1 MPVNPAKAGKVFR
14 SPFPGFSCDTLQ
26 SMTAPSHVG
35 ARQIRVAKLPKSATN
50 RPTFCPR
57 LGTGTRKPTLV
68 RTIEPTWSASL
79 KGNPTALA
87 VFTLNRDNQKKLKA
101 FFDQVSKTNPWPGR
115 FVKAVRSRQEA
126 VLKKVEEIRE
136 KSVSDKKEF
145 DAEIAPLLSAA
156 LGGLTDE
163 PSDPASVSI
172 PMQVRYLGAETQP
185 YCEAMCGLLE
195 QSGALALAYDE
206 LEGRPTHKSRLDMT
220 EASFKNDREATE
232 SIVAAG
238 KKVAAF
244 QIERLLTDR
253 YNEVRTPHDLTAEE
267 EHQGKVLLSH
277 GTHENPQSK
286 PTPGWGNVAVDMERA
301 VGRLCFAGEVE
312 DGAR

>member
-1 MPVNPAKAGKVFR
+1 MPVTPAKAVNNSSVSR
-14 SPFPGFSCDTLQ
+14 
-26 SMTAPSHVG
+26 
-35 ARQIRVAKLPKSATN
+35 R
-50 RPTFCPR
+50 
-57 LGTGTRKPTLV
+57 
-68 RTIEPTWSASL
+68 SAS
-79 KGNPTALA
+79 NPSSKTAEVGHEPAHGLSSDGHWHEEA
-87 VFTLNRDNQKKLKA
+87 NVGEHYETNLEDNQKKLKA

-115 FVKAVRSRQEA
+115 FVKTVRSRQEA

-145 DAEIAPLLSAA
+145 DAEMAPLLSAA

-163 PSDPASVSI
+163 PSDSASFSF

-195 QSGALALAYDE
+195 QSGALVLAYDE
-206 LEGRPTHKSRLDMT
+206 LAGRPTHKSRLDLI
-220 EASFKNDREATE
+220 EASFKDDREATE
-232 SIVAAG
+232 STVAAG

-286 PTPGWGNVAVDMERA
+286 PTPGWGNVAVDTERA
-301 VGRLCFAGEVE
+301 VGRLCFAGEVD